1 MKKGFGTAES
11 VPNAGRFRNDDVS
24 VDSVDDLCGGH
35 EHVFE
40 RADTGL
46 PAVQLPESRKPAGG
60 HRICFYGIYH
70 SEEKSGGHGRY
81 TGLIGIS

>member
-1 MKKGFGTAES
+1 MKKKFGTAES

-24 VDSVDDLCGGH
+24 VDSVDDLRGGH

-46 PAVQLPESRKPAGG
+46 LAV
-60 HRICFYGIYH
+60 
-70 SEEKSGGHGRY
+70 
-81 TGLIGIS
+81 